1 MDLKKKTQQETRI
14 SEQIFTRRQKNKH
27 PEVLIMKEIDFEI
40 TNLEELKNEIEK
52 ASQLNEQLNQALE
65 NIKNFE
71 PKIQVF

>member
-1 MDLKKKTQQETRI
+1 
-14 SEQIFTRRQKNKH
+14 
-27 PEVLIMKEIDFEI
+27 MKEIDFEI

>member
-1 MDLKKKTQQETRI
+1 
-14 SEQIFTRRQKNKH
+14 
-27 PEVLIMKEIDFEI
+27 MKEIDFEI

-52 ASQLNEQLNQALE
+52 ARKLNEQLNQALE

>member
-1 MDLKKKTQQETRI
+1 MNIIL
-14 SEQIFTRRQKNKH
+14 QKAEIKINLFDYKH

-40 TNLEELKNEIEK
+40 TNLEELTNEIKK
-52 ASQLNEQLNQALE
+52 ASQLSEQLNQALE